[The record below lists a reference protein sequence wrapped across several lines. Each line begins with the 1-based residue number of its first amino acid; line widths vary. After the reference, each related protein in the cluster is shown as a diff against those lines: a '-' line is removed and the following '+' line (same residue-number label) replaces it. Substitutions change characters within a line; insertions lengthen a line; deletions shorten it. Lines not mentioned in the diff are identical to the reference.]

1 MKHKKGVVAT
11 GLTTVMLYF
20 GFVLLII
27 IFYFIFKMTFGETEV
42 KISGYTA
49 NADANYQ
56 LISILRSK
64 VNVDGIEM
72 NVAELISLYS
82 YDSTKK
88 AVMEKAILDML
99 DKSSA
104 KPVCTLICIDKEQ
117 FRSSG
122 CGAGTYY
129 CRPNSAVIPSHD
141 GELIGLSIE
150 ENSVPFNLV
159 RVP

>member
-27 IFYFIFKMTFGETEV
+27 IFYFIFKLTFGETEV

-56 LISILRSK
+56 LISVLRSR

-82 YDSTKK
+82 DDSTKK
-88 AVMEKAILDML
+88 AVLEKAILDML

-104 KPVCTLICIDKEQ
+104 KQACTLICIDNEQ
-117 FRSSG
+117 FKSSG

-129 CRPNSAVIPSHD
+129 CKPNSVVIPSHS
-141 GELIGLSIE
+141 GKLIGLSIE
-150 ENSVPFNLV
+150 EEVIPFEPV
-159 RVP
+159 IIP